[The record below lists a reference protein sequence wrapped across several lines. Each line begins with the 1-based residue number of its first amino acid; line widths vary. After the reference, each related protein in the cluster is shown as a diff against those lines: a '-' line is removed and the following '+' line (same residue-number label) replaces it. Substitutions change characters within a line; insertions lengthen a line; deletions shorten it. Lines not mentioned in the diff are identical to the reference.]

1 MWGKKEAKKKN
12 TDGEK
17 EDRVRVKEL
26 HWEGRAR
33 EKMKE
38 NRNSEGRKSEMN
50 RKKESARKR
59 ERKEES
65 NMNKATEIT
74 GPKTDFQ
81 AKINTLWSIQQNY
94 QSSFPTPTIFL
105 AMG

>member
-1 MWGKKEAKKKN
+1 
-12 TDGEK
+12 
-17 EDRVRVKEL
+17 
-26 HWEGRAR
+26 
-33 EKMKE
+33 MKE

-81 AKINTLWSIQQNY
+81 AKINTL
-94 QSSFPTPTIFL
+94 
-105 AMG
+105 